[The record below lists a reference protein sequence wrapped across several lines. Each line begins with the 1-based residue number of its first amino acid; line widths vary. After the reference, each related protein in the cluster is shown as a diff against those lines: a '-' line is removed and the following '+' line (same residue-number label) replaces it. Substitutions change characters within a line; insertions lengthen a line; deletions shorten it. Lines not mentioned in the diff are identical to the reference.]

1 MHSKSSTC
9 TGIEHKVQQRSP
21 EWFSL
26 RRNTLITAS
35 QFGDAIGVGRGKP
48 FDFFLSLISE
58 DSIFEQDGN
67 MMSNLQ
73 HGIDTEIIIKEAYEM
88 LTGNLVR
95 DSGFW
100 VPNKDSPLKTL
111 IGASPDG
118 LVVDRDCPENI
129 IGLTE
134 FKAPVHKMYS
144 GNDLD
149 MGIPRQYMAQIQ
161 GQMAVVGAPWCDF
174 LAVCTKTREIILKRV
189 HFQPVYWFHVSDVIR
204 QFCHTLQESQ
214 VREMFGQ
221 DPTESLSAKKL
232 RTLPMHRS
240 KFPGEDSITVEDLL
254 EQKDGMFRG
263 PSMVFMSFDLL
274 MGYPCNQGNTSLNMD
289 QVLERI
295 DSQIH
300 STQQSQVV

>member
-1 MHSKSSTC
+1 MARFNPAVNTMHGQSSTC
-9 TGIEHKVQQRSP
+9 TGIEHKVQQRSL

-58 DSIFEQDGN
+58 DSILELDDN
-67 MMSNLQ
+67 LMSNLQ

-88 LTGNLVR
+88 LTGNSVR

-100 VPNKDSPLKTL
+100 VPNKDSPLKSL

-118 LVVDRDCPENI
+118 VVVDRDCPENI

-149 MGIPRQYMAQIQ
+149 LGIPRQYMAQIQ

-174 LAVCTKTREIILKRV
+174 LAVCTKTREIMLKRV
-189 HFQPVYWFHVSDVIR
+189 HFHPLYWLHVSDVIR
-204 QFCHTLQESQ
+204 QFCYTLQVSLYNLLLWARSWTGGSRHHIHIISTAVNNAQ
-214 VREMFGQ
+214 KALGLTCCNLDIYKSLLWVYTQ
-221 DPTESLSAKKL
+221 DMWHL
-232 RTLPMHRS
+232 RTFANKKSP
-240 KFPGEDSITVEDLL
+240 
-254 EQKDGMFRG
+254 
-263 PSMVFMSFDLL
+263 
-274 MGYPCNQGNTSLNMD
+274 NTAL
-289 QVLERI
+289 
-295 DSQIH
+295 
-300 STQQSQVV
+300 

>member
-1 MHSKSSTC
+1 MHGQSSTC
-9 TGIEHKVQQRSP
+9 TGIEHKVQQRSL

-35 QFGDAIGVGRGKP
+35 QFGDVIGVGRGKP

-58 DSIFEQDGN
+58 DSIFELDDN
-67 MMSNLQ
+67 LMSHLQ

-88 LTGNLVR
+88 LTGNSVR

-118 LVVDRDCPENI
+118 VVVDRDCPENI

-149 MGIPRQYMAQIQ
+149 YGIPRQYMAQIQ

-174 LAVCTKTREIILKRV
+174 LAVCTKTREIMLKRV
-189 HFQPVYWFHVSDVIR
+189 HFHPLYWLHVSDVIR

-214 VREMFGQ
+214 VRETFGQ
-221 DPTESLSAKKL
+221 DPLESLSAKKL
-232 RTLPMHRS
+232 RTIPMHRP
-240 KFPGEDSITVEDLL
+240 KFPGEDSITVVDLL

-263 PSMVFMSFDLL
+263 PSKVFMSFDLL
-274 MGYPCNQGNTSLNMD
+274 MGYPCNQGNSSLNID
-289 QVLERI
+289 HVLERI

-300 STQQSQVV
+300 NPPPSRVV